1 MTRVLYVGDTQVE
14 TLIAAKGIDTFTH
27 TYYRDSARV
36 LREALGPRPGI
47 ELTHMPAADIRTRFP
62 NSLDA
67 LAEYDVIILSDVGYL
82 NFKMPFGNREQLVPM
97 GPNLVQPFK
106 EWVLNGGGLIM
117 AGGWLT
123 FSGIYG
129 KGMWGGSPIEEVL
142 PVTIQRGVDDLV
154 DHPDGAT
161 IQVTDPS
168 HPILEGLEIPQ
179 DRLILGYNL
188 VQPRPDAKVIATS
201 REDPFLVVGE
211 AGKGRSIAYTTDPVF
226 HLCGNFHEWADYG
239 LLWERMCK
247 WAAHE
252 I

>member
-47 ELTHMPAADIRTRFP
+47 ELDHMPAADIRTKFP
-62 NSLDA
+62 NSAEA
-67 LAEYDVIILSDVGYL
+67 LSEYDVIILSDVGYL

-97 GPNLVQPFK
+97 GPNLVTPFRQ
-106 EWVLNGGGLIM
+106 WVLDGGGLIM

-142 PVTIQRGVDDLV
+142 PVIMKQGVDDLI

-168 HPILEGLEIPQ
+168 HPILAGIDIPQ

-188 VQPRPDAKVIATS
+188 VEPKPESQVIATS
-201 REDPFLVVGE
+201 RQDPFLVVGS

-226 HLCGNFHEWADYG
+226 HLCGNIHEWAYYG
-239 LLWERMCK
+239 WLWERMCK
-247 WAAHE
+247 WAAGE

>member
-1 MTRVLYVGDTQVE
+1 MARVLYVGDTQVE

-27 TYYRDSARV
+27 TYYRDSAKV
-36 LREALGPRPGI
+36 LRDALGPRPGI

-62 NSLDA
+62 NTVEA
-67 LAEYDVIILSDVGYL
+67 LSEYDVIILSDVGYL
-82 NFKMPFGNREQLVPM
+82 NFKLPDGNRELRVPM
-97 GPNLVQPFK
+97 GPNLVTPFRQ
-106 EWVLNGGGLIM
+106 WVENGGGLIM

-142 PVTIQRGVDDLV
+142 PVKIKQGIDDVV

-161 IQVTDPS
+161 IQITDAQ
-168 HPILEGLEIPQ
+168 HPIFEGLSIPE

-188 VQPRPDAKVIATS
+188 VTPREESHVIATS
-201 REDPFLVVGE
+201 RNDPFLVVGE
-211 AGKGRSIAYTTDPVF
+211 AGQGRSIAYTTDPVY
-226 HLCGNFHEWADYG
+226 HLCGNLHEWEDYG
-239 LLWERMCK
+239 LLWERMVK
-247 WAAHE
+247 WCARE

>member
-27 TYYRDSARV
+27 TYYRDSAKV
-36 LREALGPRPGI
+36 LRDALGPRPGI
-47 ELTHMPAADIRTRFP
+47 ELTHMPAADIRTKFP
-62 NSLDA
+62 NSLES
-67 LAEYDVIILSDVGYL
+67 LSQYDVIILSDVGYL
-82 NFKMPFGNREQLVPM
+82 NFKMPDGNRDQVVPM
-97 GPNLVQPFK
+97 GPNLVTPFK
-106 EWVLNGGGLIM
+106 QWVLDGGGLIM

-129 KGMWGGSPIEEVL
+129 KGMWGGSPIEQVL
-142 PVTIQRGVDDLV
+142 PVTIRQGVDDLI

-161 IQVTDPS
+161 IQITDPG
-168 HPILEGLEIPQ
+168 HPILEGIDIPQ

-188 VQPRPDAKVIATS
+188 VEPKPGSAVIATS
-201 REDPFLVVGE
+201 REDPFLVVGT
-211 AGKGRSIAYTTDPVF
+211 AGEGRSIAYTTDPVY
-226 HLCGNFHEWADYG
+226 HLCGNLHEWADYG

-247 WAAHE
+247 WAAGE